1 LAGTILIFGFLGAT
15 FFGGKSKKAG
25 EGAFDVDKPQ
35 SVQNSMDKADQSR
48 LSRFQASN
56 NNNK

>member
-1 LAGTILIFGFLGAT
+1 MSRSIHKTIKGV
-15 FFGGKSKKAG
+15 FGGKSKKAG